1 MARAAQ
7 IAAAEQIGD
16 TVLQRRQH
24 RSFIED
30 DSPPTTAPRGLLLSS
45 HAIDVCA
52 AGRGKDPR
60 VHRLLVMKKDGTKR
74 GARDIYEWLQQFCV
88 EQCAVLLALQEEL
101 PAFTKD
107 SYMPLPCQLGRADG
121 YEAPQ
126 LCMGCA
132 SWWTDQGWNDG
143 KSYKDE
149 PELFNRLVRD
159 WRRTE
164 RPAQIVLAKVHPQG
178 ALLFELVQPFLQ
190 LPPMATHFPC
200 TRDKL
205 GSFIEEVSAGE
216 YESTYHKEPS
226 GLETFFEH
234 DAEDGLQGGYWLAH
248 VPMAFVFDSD
258 EYGDDEY

>member
-88 EQCAVLLALQEEL
+88 EQCAAL
-101 PAFTKD
+101 PAW
-107 SYMPLPCQLGRADG
+107 PCGWLRGAAAVHGVRALVDW
-121 YEAPQ
+121 P
-126 LCMGCA
+126 
-132 SWWTDQGWNDG
+132 
-143 KSYKDE
+143 
-149 PELFNRLVRD
+149 RL
-159 WRRTE
+159 E
-164 RPAQIVLAKVHPQG
+164 R
-178 ALLFELVQPFLQ
+178 
-190 LPPMATHFPC
+190 
-200 TRDKL
+200 
-205 GSFIEEVSAGE
+205 
-216 YESTYHKEPS
+216 
-226 GLETFFEH
+226 
-234 DAEDGLQGGYWLAH
+234 
-248 VPMAFVFDSD
+248 
-258 EYGDDEY
+258 